1 MQVSRWIEPQDDSTC
16 MVPLCHP
23 RRVFCRIG
31 RGVGEGVQSES
42 RSTGDDR
49 RSPGPT
55 TESGTTPEG
64 LGDVGRGERNHVTI
78 SFAGVHRRGI

>member
-16 MVPLCHP
+16 MVLLCHP

-49 RSPGPT
+49 AEALARRPSRGPRPRVWAMLD
-55 TESGTTPEG
+55 EVRGTM
-64 LGDVGRGERNHVTI
+64 
-78 SFAGVHRRGI
+78 